1 MAITRG
7 VLSRATEDRVVVNV
21 QEVTNDES
29 PPVINGAPSITLTP
43 LEGAVHSTTPIAT
56 VQASDRLN
64 FSFQKLSGPTEVT
77 IDPNNG
83 QIKTSKAVSKTA
95 SWNTPN
101 SPGNSS
107 TIKATDTAGND
118 SSLTTININP
128 QYAGALA
135 SWATGESVSQ
145 STNII
150 SYDLSNSTNNT
161 TFPYMDEAFNESEF
175 AGYFDQLNI
184 NNSPGS
190 TSTQQSGYGRV
201 EVFVTDFS
209 DDDAHTHIRTIAS
222 GSSNNV
228 RLGLAQS
235 GSFVKTWTSGDSI
248 DVVFGLVPDN
258 HYYYELI
265 TNPGSQGYPS
275 QFGADELFRDAPDNC
290 IRVRHSSDADDVTIS
305 TGQLVNIGA
314 KRSTTYGISPTINFP
329 TGLIN
334 EQAIGSVTN
343 SNGACYYAINN
354 GDGTLSFATSRS
366 NAVAETPV
374 KVQFSN
380 SGWGGSYTDT
390 SRTSIRIRPTALRK
404 QTYTVSDPFEVT
416 HTPTLANHTPTP
428 WSGVGAPG
436 QGSTIQVYYYVPTL
450 AANAFTDVIVA
461 NISGGVGSYTT
472 SNPYTSFSGYQI
484 DTSTPSVFKLRLP
497 QNQTASGTYV
507 LTVADQAG
515 GARTV
520 SYTVQP
526 VSEIVLTSGNN
537 VSISSSYSTGVVA
550 QVTCSGGN
558 GAYTFAINGGATTS
572 SLISNGLSI
581 NSSNGE
587 ISLNSGVGAG
597 SYNVGFRVTDSLG
610 NFEDFTINLVI
621 AVPVVQ
627 TITIQGVGSPTGG
640 VYYYGYS
647 GGQYGGSGTISPQVA
662 PFPSFVSGNVTLG
675 VYYQVAFGSYN
686 FYVNINNNG
695 VSSGIPQNTF
705 TQLTIDD
712 GVNVRVFDTSS
723 VYHGYLA
730 NLGSAPNRY
739 SQWRWGFS
747 PGDAQYQR
755 IVNMSAGDTITLTF
769 T

>member
-43 LEGAVHSTTPIAT
+43 LEGAVHSTTAIAT
-56 VQASDRLN
+56 VEASDRLN

-83 QIKTSKAVSKTA
+83 QIKTSKAVSRTA

-150 SYDLSNSTNNT
+150 SYDLSGSINDT
-161 TFPYMDEAFNESEF
+161 TFPYIDEAFNESEF

-184 NNSPGS
+184 NNSLGS
-190 TSTQQSGYGRV
+190 TTGQSGYGRV
-201 EVFVTDFS
+201 DCFVTDFS
-209 DDDAHTHIRTIAS
+209 DDDAHSHIRTILSSS
-222 GSSNNV
+222 GGNI

-235 GSFVKTWTSGDSI
+235 GSFTKTWTSGDSL

-265 TNPGSQGYPS
+265 TNPGSPDYAG

-314 KRSTTYGISPTINFP
+314 KRSVSFGISPTVTFP

-334 EQAIGSVTN
+334 QQAIGGTAS
-343 SNGACYYAINN
+343 SQGACYYAINN

-366 NAVAETPV
+366 NAIAETPV
-374 KVQFSN
+374 KVQFST
-380 SGWGGSYTDT
+380 SGWAGTYTDT

-404 QTYTVSDPFEVT
+404 HTYTVSDPLEVT
-416 HTPTLANHTPTP
+416 HTPTLANYTPTS
-428 WSGVGAPG
+428 WSSLSGVM
-436 QGSTIQVYYYVPTL
+436 TIYYYVPTV
-450 AANAFTDVIVA
+450 AANAFTDVMVA
-461 NISGGVGSYTT
+461 NISGGVGSHLT
-472 SNPYTSFSGYQI
+472 STPYSSFGGVQI

-497 QNQTASGTYV
+497 QNTVAAGTYV
-507 LTVADQAG
+507 LSVSDQAG
-515 GARTV
+515 GSRAV
-520 SYTVQP
+520 SYSVQP
-526 VSEIVLTSGNN
+526 VSEIVLTSGN
-537 VSISSSYSTGVVA
+537 VSITTGYSSGVVA
-550 QVTCSGGN
+550 QATCSGGL
-558 GAYTFAINGGATTS
+558 GAYTFAVVSGSTDST
-572 SLISNGLSI
+572 LLSNGLAI
-581 NSSNGE
+581 NSSTGE
-587 ISLNSGVGAG
+587 ISLLAGVTG
-597 SYNVGFRVTDSLG
+597 SHTLTFSVTDTLG
-610 NFEDFTINLVI
+610 NSEDFSIPFVI
-621 AVPVVQ
+621 ASPVTQ
-627 TITIQGVGSPTGG
+627 TITIAGVGSPTNG
-640 VYYYGYS
+640 VNYYGYS
-647 GGQYGGSGTISPQVA
+647 GGLYGGSGTISPQVA
-662 PFPSFVSGNVTLG
+662 PFASFVSGNVTMG
-675 VYYQVAFGSYN
+675 VYWQSAFGSYV
-686 FYVNINNNG
+686 FYVNIHNNG
-695 VSSGIPQNTF
+695 ASGGIPANTF
-705 TQLTIDD
+705 TNLHIDD
-712 GVNVRVFDTSS
+712 GVNTRDYNTGS
-723 VYHGYLA
+723 VYHSYSA
-730 NLGSAPNRY
+730 NIGSSPNKY
-739 SQWRWGFS
+739 SQWRWTFS

-755 IVNMSAGDTITLTF
+755 VVNMNSGDTIALTF

>member
-7 VLSRATEDRVVVNV
+7 VLSRSTEDRVIVNV

-107 TIKATDTAGND
+107 TLKATDTAGND

-150 SYDLSNSTNNT
+150 SYDLSGNFNDT
-161 TFPYMDEAFNESEF
+161 TFSYMDEAFNESEF

-190 TSTQQSGYGRV
+190 TSTQQAGYGRV

-209 DDDAHTHIRTIAS
+209 DDDAHTHIRTMAT
-222 GSSNNV
+222 GGNNNV

-235 GSFVKTWTSGDSI
+235 GSFVKTWTSGDSL

-305 TGQLVNIGA
+305 TGQLVNIGT
-314 KRSTTYGISPTINFP
+314 KRSTTYGISSTVNFP

-334 EQAIGSVTN
+334 EQAIGSTAKG
-343 SNGACYYAINN
+343 NGACYYAINN

-366 NAVAETPV
+366 NAIAQPPV

-390 SRTSIRIRPTALRK
+390 SRTSIRIRPTALRN
-404 QTYTVSDPFEVT
+404 QTYTVSDPIEVT
-416 HTPTLANHTPTP
+416 HTPTLANYTPPSWTSL
-428 WSGVGAPG
+428 SGT
-436 QGSTIQVYYYVPTL
+436 SMTVYYYIPTL

-461 NISGGVGSYTT
+461 NISGGVGSHIT
-472 SNPYTSFSGYQI
+472 SNPYTSFSGYQT
-484 DTSTPSVFKLRLP
+484 DTSTPGVFKLRLP
-497 QNQTASGTYV
+497 QNQTAPGTYV
-507 LTVADQAG
+507 LSVSDQASG
-515 GARTV
+515 LRTV
-520 SYTVQP
+520 SYSVQP
-526 VSEIVLTSGNN
+526 VSEIVLTSGNIG
-537 VSISSSYSTGVVA
+537 ISSSYSSGVVT

-558 GAYTFAINGGATTS
+558 GAYTFAITGAS
-572 SLISNGLSI
+572 SGISSNGLSI

-587 ISLNSGVGAG
+587 ISLNSGASTG
-597 SYNVGFRVTDSLG
+597 SHTVSVKVTDSLG
-610 NFEDFTINLVI
+610 NFEDFNIPFAITT
-621 AVPVVQ
+621 PVVQ

-640 VYYYGYS
+640 VNYYGYS
-647 GGQYGGSGTISPQVA
+647 GGLYGGSGSISPLVA
-662 PFPSFVSGNVTLG
+662 PFASFVSGNVTLG
-675 VYYQVAFGSYN
+675 VFYQTAFGSYN

-705 TQLTIDD
+705 TQLTVDD

-723 VYHGYLA
+723 VYHGYSA
-730 NLGSAPNRY
+730 NIGSAPNRY